1 MALQKGRKLLIVTK
15 GVRLHDGGRREEN
28 SSHGYRRLRIKHRA
42 KHNEEKKRVG
52 RKARESA
59 CTKS

>member
-1 MALQKGRKLLIVTK
+1 MLIVTK